1 MTFIWGMR
9 SNLLIRLRGR
19 ELVCYNDGRYQSF
32 MCRPDIQRE
41 LFPVPL
47 DLPSTFAFSQS
58 SLQSYVNCPRRFW
71 LAYVEQL
78 SWPALEAAPYDAHE
92 QMMRQGRQFHQLV
105 ERAEAGLSTDLLTE
119 GLDYP
124 LDEWFESY
132 LRHRPADLPTDVV
145 EVERV
150 LSAPLAVEGGQYR
163 LAARYD
169 MIAVGGDGE
178 DRRAVIL
185 DWKTTKRVT
194 RRSMLRQRMQTLVYP
209 FVLVEASA
217 GLPWGPLAPEQVEM
231 RYWFTA
237 APAEAETFRY
247 DSAKHADIRDRFG
260 QILNEI
266 LRGEK
271 VRDFPKVPDTDEN
284 RKRYCSYCIYRS
296 HCDRGTVAGDL
307 EAYDEEEF
315 SDVDLERE
323 LEFTL
328 EEVQELAF

>member
-1 MTFIWGMR
+1 M
-9 SNLLIRLRGR
+9 
-19 ELVCYNDGRYQSF
+19 
-32 MCRPDIQRE
+32 
-41 LFPVPL
+41 PL
-47 DLPSTFAFSQS
+47 ELPSTFAFSQS

-92 QMMRQGRQFHQLV
+92 QMLRQGQQFHQLV
-105 ERAEAGLSTDLLTE
+105 ERAEAGLPTELLTE

-132 LRHRPADLPTDVV
+132 LRHRPADLPTEVV

-150 LSAPLAVEGGQYR
+150 LSTPLAVEGGRYR

-169 MIAVGGDGE
+169 FIAVGGDGA
-178 DRRAVIL
+178 DRSAVIL
-185 DWKTTKRVT
+185 DWKTNKRVT
-194 RRSMLRQRMQTLVYP
+194 RREILKQRMQTFVYP

-237 APAEAETFRY
+237 APAESVALRY
-247 DSAKHADIRDRFG
+247 NSDQHADNRDRFV

-266 LRGEK
+266 LRGEQEA
-271 VRDFPKVPDTDEN
+271 DFPKVPDTDKN

-296 HCDRGTVAGDL
+296 RCDRGTEAGDL
-307 EAYDEEEF
+307 EEYDEEDF
-315 SDVDLERE
+315 ADVDLERV

>member
-1 MTFIWGMR
+1 M
-9 SNLLIRLRGR
+9 
-19 ELVCYNDGRYQSF
+19 
-32 MCRPDIQRE
+32 
-41 LFPVPL
+41 PL
-47 DLPSTFAFSQS
+47 ELPSTFAFSQS

-78 SWPALEAAPYDAHE
+78 SWPALEAQPYDELE
-92 QMMRQGRQFHQLV
+92 QQLRLGGQFHQLV
-105 ERAEAGLSTDLLTE
+105 ERAEAGLPVDLLTD
-119 GLDYP
+119 GLEYP

-132 LRHRPADLPTDVV
+132 LRHRPADLPTEVV

-169 MIAVGGDGE
+169 LIAVGGDGA

-185 DWKTTKRVT
+185 DWKTNKRVT
-194 RRSMLRQRMQTLVYP
+194 RPSTLQQRMQTLVYP

-217 GLPWGPLAPEQVEM
+217 GLPWGPLLPEQVEM

-237 APAEAETFRY
+237 APADAVTFGY
-247 DSAKHADIRDRFG
+247 SSALHADNRDRFV
-260 QILNEI
+260 QILNDI
-266 LRGEK
+266 LGGE
-271 VRDFPKVPDTDEN
+271 RESDFPKVPDTDEN
-284 RKRYCSYCIYRS
+284 RKRFCSYCIYRS
-296 HCDRGTVAGDL
+296 RCDRGVAAGDL
-307 EAYDEEEF
+307 EEYDEEEF
-315 SDVDLERE
+315 SDVDLERA